1 MGKKAIIWF
10 SVFIGLLLIVPFF
23 WGTYNKLVKREEVVK
38 SDWAQVENQ
47 YQRRIDLIPNL
58 VETVKGYATHEQ
70 ETFLE
75 VTIAR
80 AKATQLNIDAGNLTA
95 ENLQQFNE
103 VQGELSQSLSRLM
116 AVIENYPDLKA
127 NENFIMLQGQLEGTE
142 NRISVERKRFNESV
156 NRYNTYRQCFPKNI
170 AAAILRFKE
179 INYFEAERGAQ
190 TTPNVGF

>member
-156 NRYNTYRQCFPKNI
+156 NRYNTYRRRFPKNI
-170 AAAILRFKE
+170 AAAILRFK
-179 INYFEAERGAQ
+179 
-190 TTPNVGF
+190 